1 MGSIFFGGC
10 LCLYLYHLRIWSA
23 CWIPVGRMKQHSGLL
38 LLWSYNGLYH
48 LLSILIRA
56 VPCSPAPEDST
67 DLGTDVPPVCI
78 SYRVLSGGAG
88 CTKIVERATTKKNGC
103 NNCFELPLLFLRR
116 IYIDL
121 DCYVAGFLRG
131 KVVRMTIRIP
141 FRVYTKY
148 ACTGFY
154 YIGMCQEQLGENL
167 LPNHLRRQGR
177 Q

>member
-1 MGSIFFGGC
+1 MCVRSFAHRNPKNSMFWYLLKGNLVVAQRVFSQHETSQPVTSI
-10 LCLYLYHLRIWSA
+10 A
-23 CWIPVGRMKQHSGLL
+23 
-38 LLWSYNGLYH
+38 
-48 LLSILIRA
+48 A
-56 VPCSPAPEDST
+56 
-67 DLGTDVPPVCI
+67 LGARRKVV
-78 SYRVLSGGAG
+78 SNH
-88 CTKIVERATTKKNGC
+88 TKTIKNGC

-131 KVVRMTIRIP
+131 KVVRMTIRMP